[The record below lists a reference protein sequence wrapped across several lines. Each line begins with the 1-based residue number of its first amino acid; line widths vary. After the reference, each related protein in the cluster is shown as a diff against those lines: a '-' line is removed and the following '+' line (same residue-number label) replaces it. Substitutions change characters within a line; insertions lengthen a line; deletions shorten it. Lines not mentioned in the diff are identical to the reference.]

1 MEQRTGVAAAG
12 AAGALDDTV
21 ELHLR
26 ALGGSIRALRLA
38 RGHSLVDVALGTG
51 LSSSFL
57 SMVEN
62 GRSDISTGRLRRL
75 ARFLGV
81 GVRELLDM
89 PTRPDVRIVR
99 EAVATPVVSELDV
112 GAGAVAIP
120 GDPSTERF
128 ALILR
133 GEVEIAV
140 AAGGLHTLAAGDAAY
155 LHAPATEIRNAGDGP
170 AMVLLVAS
178 AAPAALR
185 PG

>member
-1 MEQRTGVAAAG
+1 M
-12 AAGALDDTV
+12 DDTV

-26 ALGGSIRALRLA
+26 TLGDSIRALRIG
-38 RGHSLVDVALGTG
+38 RGQSLGDVALGTG

-81 GVRELLDM
+81 GVRDLLDM
-89 PTRPDVRIVR
+89 QTRPHVRIVR
-99 EAVATPVVSELDV
+99 AGEPGFPIVDRGDGTAMTPVVSELEV
-112 GAGAVAIP
+112 GARAVAIP
-120 GDPSTERF
+120 GDAGAERF
-128 ALILR
+128 ALVLR
-133 GEVEIAV
+133 GEVEIALAV
-140 AAGGLHTLAAGDAAY
+140 GGVHRLAAGDAAY
-155 LHAPATEIRNAGDGP
+155 LRSPMTAVRNAGGEP

-178 AAPAALR
+178 AAPVPVR

>member
-1 MEQRTGVAAAG
+1 MGRQARVPAG
-12 AAGALDDTV
+12 PARVVGDTV

-26 ALGGSIRALRLA
+26 ALGEKVRALRLA
-38 RGHSLVDVALGTG
+38 RGHSLGDVAIGTG

-81 GVRELLDM
+81 DVRELLDL

-99 EAVATPVVSELDV
+99 EAVATPVVSELEV
-112 GAGAVAIP
+112 GAQAVAIP
-120 GDPSTERF
+120 GDPASERL

-140 AAGGLHTLAAGDAAY
+140 AAGGLHTLAAGDVAY
-155 LHAPATEIRNAGDGP
+155 LRAPATEIRNAGDGP

-178 AAPAALR
+178 AASAALR